1 METILEMFRRV
12 LLETILFNEAD
23 VPLPLNIHV
32 SRRSFIEES
41 RRISEEHVGH
51 VGNGGN
57 MSARSNEHGG
67 SERRR
72 RQSESRIDG
81 GGNGTDSSAKN
92 GAGRTKRHVFYEGL
106 GCILMGK
113 GHSLIGD
120 S

>member
-1 METILEMFRRV
+1 MFFEDKILMTETDNCILK
-12 LLETILFNEAD
+12 ETD
-23 VPLPLNIHV
+23 VPFALNTRG
-32 SRRSFIEES
+32 SRRSCIEK
-41 RRISEEHVGH
+41 RRRNSEEHVGH

-72 RQSESRIDG
+72 RQSESRIDR

-92 GAGRTKRHVFYEGL
+92 GAGMTKGHVFYEAL